1 MRALYRN
8 TLHVPMPN
16 PGHRARILPVIQRK
30 KSLAQY
36 HREKL
41 LREGKPLFSPR
52 KPPKARNAKSEV
64 GRHPSAQGQKQTSQ
78 RARASL
84 KKVGPR
90 TLKRQAMNR
99 ELNKLGI
106 DRCEIRLPGCWN
118 RTGLTWA
125 HALKSRFLKT
135 DEDWMRAARA
145 CLACHQIIEAV
156 SHTLMAQ
163 YVDSAIALRVP

>member
-1 MRALYRN
+1 M
-8 TLHVPMPN
+8 
-16 PGHRARILPVIQRK
+16 GDVIARK
-30 KSLAQY
+30 KSLRDYCADK
-36 HREKL
+36 RA
-41 LREGKPLFSPR
+41 REGSNLTASAR
-52 KPPKARNAKSEV
+52 KAQ
-64 GRHPSAQGQKQTSQ
+64 SALPAGSTLQRRAGASQ
-78 RARASL
+78 RRKEPL
-84 KKVGPR
+84 KRTGLR

-145 CLACHQIIEAV
+145 CIACHQIIEAV
-156 SHTLMAQ
+156 SHALMAQ
-163 YVDSAIALRVP
+163 YVDSAIAGRQQRGGHPRPSWMYYTGQKDLHRRAA

>member
-1 MRALYRN
+1 MGL
-8 TLHVPMPN
+8 T
-16 PGHRARILPVIQRK
+16 RK
-30 KSLAQY
+30 KSLRDYCQAKRQ
-36 HREKL
+36 RD
-41 LREGKPLFSPR
+41 GKPLFSSR
-52 KPPKARNAKSEV
+52 KPAFGSEPRASTLS
-64 GRHPSAQGQKQTSQ
+64 GTTDQGQKQASQ
-78 RARASL
+78 RAKATIKR
-84 KKVGPR
+84 VGPR

-106 DRCEIRLPGCWN
+106 DRCEIQLPGCWN

-145 CLACHQIIEAV
+145 CIACHNVIEAM

-163 YVDSAIALRVP
+163 YVDSAITLRGQA